1 MNHDHDNNED
11 HDSNDA
17 EDYERVELPIIGNIR
32 ADDDSVGSGNNNN
45 IDQMY
50 REYQQETLFM
60 QPISMENL
68 MQHSNNDPDV
78 TTEEEF
84 WSRFN
89 ADLMMESFIAPLS
102 NSYSDLGTFDW
113 VPCSECGQC
122 PCSWLKVRGA
132 IQMFASNRWGDYLH
146 IDHLSQQKRIKRC
159 KILFVVTRRLKYGFP
174 QYLDHSELE
183 SCIIKN
189 IALFFQLSLQSTNAA
204 QNI

>member
-1 MNHDHDNNED
+1 MNHDNDDNED
-11 HDSNDA
+11 HDGF
-17 EDYERVELPIIGNIR
+17 ELPRDAIID
-32 ADDDSVGSGNNNN
+32 ADDDSEGSGNNINL
-45 IDQMY
+45 DQMY
-50 REYQQETLFM
+50 RDFQQETLFM
-60 QPISMENL
+60 QPISIENL

-132 IQMFASNRWGDYLH
+132 IQMFARNRWGDYLR
-146 IDHLSQQKRIKRC
+146 IDHLSQNKRITRC
-159 KILFVVTRRLKYGFP
+159 KILFVVIRRLKYGFP
-174 QYLDHSELE
+174 QYLEFSDLE
-183 SCIIKN
+183 SCITQN
-189 IALFFQLSLQSTNAA
+189 IGLIFQLSS
-204 QNI
+204 NIISDAENI